1 MACPTM
7 FLNVHV
13 GSSSLSDEEIDSW
26 ADYCD
31 RTDATVFHE
40 VLNGP
45 AEAAAKW
52 SVLPQSRPES
62 MPWDWKSPEMQESE
76 ILSYALGED

>member
-1 MACPTM
+1 M

-31 RTDATVFHE
+31 RTDAGLLDE
-40 VLNGP
+40 VMRSTGP
-45 AEAAAKW
+45 APSKW
-52 SVLPQSRPES
+52 SVLPQSRPEA
-62 MPWDWKSPEMQESE
+62 MPWDWKSPEMQADE
-76 ILSYALGED
+76 ILAFALGELD